1 MNLIFVSLFIIKK
14 KFLKESEEYLIYF
27 SMISISAFS
36 AAIHSLNSF
45 RLATGSIIGV
55 LILIYFIDKI
65 KNSETK
71 NIVMLG
77 FIIILCLGINLKKSE
92 NNKIFITPVSYDHY
106 TNDKIKFFKKLKL
119 KKDTWEHII
128 FFNDKINEIKQKCS
142 EVDYAINYTNN
153 SYHYLL
159 VSDIFETFQIK
170 PWINEKRTLDR
181 NTMELINPNL
191 EKSLNEK
198 VINNKTIIVAYLSY
212 KIPQNYSFIDLPYS
226 YEDKYKKIL
235 IPKSCKKKL

>member
-1 MNLIFVSLFIIKK
+1 
-14 KFLKESEEYLIYF
+14 
-27 SMISISAFS
+27 MISISAFS
-36 AAIHSLNSF
+36 ATIHSLNSF

-71 NIVMLG
+71 NIVMFG
-77 FIIILCLGINLKKSE
+77 FIIILCLGINFKKSE
-92 NNKIFITPVSYDHY
+92 NNKIFITPVSYEHY

-142 EVDYAINYTNN
+142 EVNYAINYTNN

-198 VINNKTIIVAYLSY
+198 VLDNKTIIVANLSY